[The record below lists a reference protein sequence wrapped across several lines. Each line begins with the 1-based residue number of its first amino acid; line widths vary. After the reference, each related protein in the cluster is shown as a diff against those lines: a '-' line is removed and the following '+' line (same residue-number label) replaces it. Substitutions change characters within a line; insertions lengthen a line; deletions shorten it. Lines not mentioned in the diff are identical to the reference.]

1 MKALIQRVSR
11 AKVTA
16 EGKVTGE
23 IGKGI
28 LVFLGITHD
37 DTKKDADYLV
47 EKIAKMRLFPSEN
60 SGFDR
65 SLEEVEG
72 SLLVVSQFTL
82 HASAKKGR
90 RPDFTASAKPE
101 LAESL
106 YNLFIKKARE
116 KGLNTATGQFGA
128 MMDVELIND
137 GPVTLMIES

>member
-1 MKALIQRVSR
+1 MKALIQRVKQ
-11 AKVTA
+11 AKVIVENQA
-16 EGKVTGE
+16 IGE

-37 DTKKDADYLV
+37 DTEKDADYLV

-65 SLEEVEG
+65 SLEEVKG

-82 HASAKKGR
+82 HASTKKGR

-101 LAESL
+101 SAEAL
-106 YNLFIKKARE
+106 YDLFIKKAR
-116 KGLNTATGQFGA
+116 KIGLNTATGRFGA